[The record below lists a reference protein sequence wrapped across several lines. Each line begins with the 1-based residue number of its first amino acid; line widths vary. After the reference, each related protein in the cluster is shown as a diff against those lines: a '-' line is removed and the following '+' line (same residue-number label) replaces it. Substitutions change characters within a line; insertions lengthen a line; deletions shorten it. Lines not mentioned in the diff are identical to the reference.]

1 MGEVETIFVMSML
14 IKDVLQFVKHD
25 KTHWNEDVISGCA
38 EMLLETYWH
47 MKIDEFTLCFKRGIK
62 GDYGIIYDKIA
73 YTDLASWLNQ
83 YDAQKVREMR
93 RVDQQQVSEAT
104 KLENED
110 VIESY
115 RQHYKAWQERIA
127 NKEQIEVEAKK
138 ENAIRSASALVK
150 AMDRTQLK
158 AFRER
163 MKDKGSEV
171 LAVIDQQ
178 LNRTK

>member
-1 MGEVETIFVMSML
+1 MLMVLISEVL
-14 IKDVLQFVKHD
+14 KYVKHD
-25 KTHWNEDVISGCA
+25 SNHWTADVIGDCA

-73 YTDLASWLNQ
+73 YTDLSSWLNQ
-83 YDAQKVREMR
+83 YDADKVREMR
-93 RVDQQQVSEAT
+93 RIDQRQVSEAT
-104 KLENED
+104 KLENET

-115 RQHYKAWQERIA
+115 RQYYKAFEERKA
-127 NKEQIEVEAKK
+127 NKEKLEAEAKQ
-138 ENAIRSASALVK
+138 ENNVRSAKSLVK
-150 AMDRTQLK
+150 AMDIKQLK

-171 LAVIDQQ
+171 LAVIDEQ
-178 LNRTK
+178 LNQTE